1 MEAVLLAV
9 EVAAPVRH
17 QGGGVV
23 PFQPRHEGAELRHDG
38 GGQQQLS

>member
-23 PFQPRHEGAELRHDG
+23 PLQPGHEGAELRHDG